1 MSGLKAAR
9 FLRGFS
15 QAELGKES
23 GLDAAIISRLE
34 NDLYGDTPAVLKWKE
49 KIASALGLPVRSLF
63 PEIEPKQEGKS

>member
-1 MSGLKAAR
+1 
-9 FLRGFS
+9 
-15 QAELGKES
+15 
-23 GLDAAIISRLE
+23 LDAAIISRLE